1 MSRREAKFI
10 TGMFLKVQK
19 IITKISIMMNKA
31 QKFSILFDSVAEIIE
46 MPDFDKMLCY
56 EYFEPVSFASNT
68 ILEKRGRIP
77 KYQYFVVSGI
87 LRNYHFNEF
96 REEIT
101 TDLNNSPRFFTSYT
115 NFVSR
120 QISQECI
127 ESVTDC
133 ELLRVS
139 RDDVDTLFEKSIIL
153 KNYTIKLF
161 ERILFEERNR
171 ITEFQILT
179 TEERYLKFVKE
190 NSNIIENVPLKHI
203 ASYLGMKPETLSRVR
218 RKIVA

>member
-1 MSRREAKFI
+1 
-10 TGMFLKVQK
+10 MFQ
-19 IITKISIMMNKA
+19 
-31 QKFSILFDSVAEIIE
+31 ILFDLVAEIIE
-46 MPDFDKMLCY
+46 MPDLDKMLCY

-87 LRNYHFNEF
+87 LRNYHFNES

-101 TDLNNSPRFFTSYT
+101 TDINNGPRFFTSYS

-133 ELLRVS
+133 ELLRIS
-139 RDDVDTLFEKSIIL
+139 RDDVDILFEKSLIL
-153 KNYTIKLF
+153 KDYTIKLL
-161 ERILFEERNR
+161 ERVFLEERKR
-171 ITEFQILT
+171 INDFQILT
-179 TEERYLKFVKE
+179 TEERYLKFAKE
-190 NSNIIENVPLKHI
+190 NPNLIEKVPLKHI
-203 ASYLGMKPETLSRVR
+203 ASYLGMKPETLSRIR
-218 RKIVA
+218 RRIPS

>member
-1 MSRREAKFI
+1 
-10 TGMFLKVQK
+10 
-19 IITKISIMMNKA
+19 MMNKT
-31 QKFSILFDSVAEIIE
+31 QKFQILFDSVAEIIE
-46 MPDFDKMLCY
+46 MPDSDKMLCY

-68 ILEKRGRIP
+68 ILEKRGKIP

-87 LRNYHFNEF
+87 LRNYHFNEL

-120 QISQECI
+120 QISQEWI
-127 ESVTDC
+127 ETVTDC

-139 RDDVDTLFEKSIIL
+139 RDDVDILFEKSIIL
-153 KNYTIKLF
+153 KDYTIKLL
-161 ERILFEERNR
+161 ERVFFEERNR
-171 ITEFQILT
+171 INEFQILT
-179 TEERYLKFVKE
+179 TEERYLKFAKE

-203 ASYLGMKPETLSRVR
+203 ASFLGMKPETLSRIR
-218 RKIVA
+218 RKIVS

>member
-1 MSRREAKFI
+1 
-10 TGMFLKVQK
+10 
-19 IITKISIMMNKA
+19 MNKT
-31 QKFSILFDSVAEIIE
+31 QKFQILFDSVAEIIE
-46 MPDFDKMLCY
+46 MPDADKMLCY

-77 KYQYFVVSGI
+77 KYQYFVVYGI

-127 ESVTDC
+127 ESVTGC

-139 RDDVDTLFEKSIIL
+139 
-153 KNYTIKLF
+153 
-161 ERILFEERNR
+161 
-171 ITEFQILT
+171 
-179 TEERYLKFVKE
+179 
-190 NSNIIENVPLKHI
+190 
-203 ASYLGMKPETLSRVR
+203 SRR
-218 RKIVA
+218 C